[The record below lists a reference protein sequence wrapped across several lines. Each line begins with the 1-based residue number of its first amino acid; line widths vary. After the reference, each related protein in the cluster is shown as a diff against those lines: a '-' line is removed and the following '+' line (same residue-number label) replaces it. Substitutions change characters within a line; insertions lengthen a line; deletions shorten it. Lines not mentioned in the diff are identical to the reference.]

1 MCAVRYTAV
10 IVTVHVIFLPCH
22 AASRYKRT
30 HGYIYTFTYT
40 SHTYTSYT
48 SYVIYIYV
56 CSAVYCSDSY
66 SACRSNTSSLHLS
79 ISPSL
84 YQLNPACEAPAS
96 KSLSLSPCNSVSS
109 SFWLCLSSDYFQGS
123 PSFSM
128 DLPLSPQIC
137 NSTSSLPHSFTHP
150 PICLPSPCCP
160 PIPAQASYRSWLPE
174 QCLDGCFT
182 SSSCPSPV
190 CLQDVV
196 TCCRSV

>member
-1 MCAVRYTAV
+1 MLQADTNARTATYIHLHIHHTHIRHIHHTSYTYMCAVRYTAV
-10 IVTVHVIFLPCH
+10 IVTVHVVATLHLSISP
-22 AASRYKRT
+22 
-30 HGYIYTFTYT
+30 
-40 SHTYTSYT
+40 
-48 SYVIYIYV
+48 
-56 CSAVYCSDSY
+56 
-66 SACRSNTSSLHLS
+66 SLHLS